1 MKTLII
7 YSTKYG
13 CTEKC
18 AKTLSEKLTGE
29 VELVNTKKDSIPNL
43 AEYNKIII
51 GGSIYIGKI
60 QKEIKEFCE
69 KNLDVLKNKTIAL
82 FVCCGFPE
90 KLDLQFSFPKE
101 LIETA
106 VIKEVFGGEL
116 NKEKMKLIDRIL
128 TNFIEKATAKEGKMD
143 ASILPENINKLA
155 ELMNS
160 L

>member
-13 CTEKC
+13 STEKC
-18 AKTLSEKLTGE
+18 AKMLSEKLTGR
-29 VELVNTKKDSIPNL
+29 VELVNIKKDSIPDLNQ
-43 AEYNKIII
+43 YNKIII

-60 QKEIKEFCE
+60 QKEITEFCE
-69 KNLDVLKNKTIAL
+69 KNIHILKDKIIGL
-82 FVCCGFPE
+82 FICCGLPE
-90 KLDLQFSFPKE
+90 KVDLGIYFPKE
-101 LIETA
+101 LIEIA

-116 NKEKMKLIDRIL
+116 NKEKMNLIDKMI
-128 TNFIEKATAKEGKMD
+128 TNIMEKATAKEGNKEV
-143 ASILPENINKLA
+143 AIIQENINKLA